1 MGFREHL
8 QEIVQGVEG
17 AIACSLMGVD
27 GIEVDT
33 VTAGSGGGDV
43 DVKSLL
49 IEYSGVLRSARDAA
63 ELHSAGGIAEFSV
76 NTDKLITVA
85 RLVSPEYFM
94 VVALKPEGNYG
105 KARYLL
111 RISAPKV
118 KAEL

>member
-8 QEIVQGVEG
+8 QEIVRGVEG

-33 VTAGSGGGDV
+33 LVAESGDDF

-49 IEYSGVLRSARDAA
+49 VEYSSVLRSARDAA
-63 ELHSAGGIAEFSV
+63 ELHQAGGVSEFSV

-111 RISAPKV
+111 RISAPRV

>member
-8 QEIVQGVEG
+8 QEVCERVEG

-33 VTAGSGGGDV
+33 HLVAGDDL

-49 IEYSGVLRSARDAA
+49 VEYSGVLRSAREAA
-63 ELHSAGGIAEFSV
+63 EVHQAGGVSEFAVS
-76 NTDKLITVA
+76 TERLTAVA
-85 RLVSPEYFM
+85 RLISPEYFM
-94 VVALKPEGNYG
+94 VVALKPDGNQG
-105 KARYLL
+105 KARFLL
-111 RISAPKV
+111 RVTAPKV